1 VSEDACVSD
10 DRPVLKER
18 QPAPFDRNRDPL
30 IAFGQDIFG
39 HAELG
44 FREERTATLVADHL
58 RRLRLGPQQGLALTG
73 VKARLK
79 GTRPGPTVRVM
90 GDLAYWPPGHAVCI
104 LWGPTPASTGQ
115 EPRAASPVNVF
126 GHITEN
132 AAEFGCVTSGAGQAR
147 TCLSPQ
153 DRGG

>member
-1 VSEDACVSD
+1 MSD

-90 GDLAYWPPGHAVCI
+90 GDLAYWPPA
-104 LWGPTPASTGQ
+104 TPCASCGGQ
-115 EPRAASPVNVF
+115 PPRARARSRGLPARSTSSGTSPR
-126 GHITEN
+126 TLP
-132 AAEFGCVTSGAGQAR
+132 SLGA
-147 TCLSPQ
+147 
-153 DRGG
+153 